1 MTTAVQSFDVGG
13 VIKPKKAWSAEDLSK
28 RYKTAASA
36 KTRWYELEHKKKTHK
51 RKLVKAKAMYA
62 KHKKEQ
68 QLIAEHWKLE
78 MPKSSSD
85 KVAIV
90 PGQND

>member
-1 MTTAVQSFDVGG
+1 MTTVVPSFVACGI
-13 VIKPKKAWSAEDLSK
+13 IKPKKAWSAEDLSK

-36 KTRWYELEHKKKTHK
+36 KTRWYQLEQMKKTQK

-68 QLIAEHWKLE
+68 QLIVQHWKLE
-78 MPKSSSD
+78 IPDVKSD
-85 KVAIV
+85 IVAIV